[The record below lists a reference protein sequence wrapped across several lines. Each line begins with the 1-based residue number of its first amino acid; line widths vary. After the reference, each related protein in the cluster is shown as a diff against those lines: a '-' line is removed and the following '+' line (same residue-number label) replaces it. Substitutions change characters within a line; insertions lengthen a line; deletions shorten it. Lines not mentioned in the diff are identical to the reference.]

1 MENNDLKTMFRENKV
16 SFAYLFGSQ
25 ASGSSG
31 EKSDVDIAV
40 MLPLEMKKEERFG
53 LRLNLMGAIS
63 KFLKKK
69 LISLC

>member
-40 MLPLEMKKEERFG
+40 MLPLEMKKKRDLAYG
-53 LRLNLMGAIS
+53 LILWAQFQ

-69 LISLC
+69 WMSFY